1 MVPNDILLY
10 SSIGISPS
18 CHQRGFTQQLM
29 ETDTKTLSQ
38 TLFRVLEDRE
48 EGFYEPEGSRIA
60 QENLQNQLSWVHRGS
75 QKLNC

>member
-1 MVPNDILLY
+1 
-10 SSIGISPS
+10 
-18 CHQRGFTQQLM
+18 M